1 MASCNASQQ
10 LAESLPGGAGA
21 WPTSVSNDQSEEALM
36 ATLIDGSVQLAQV
49 PAESAV
55 RSRLGQP
62 GVATVDYGAGKKV
75 LGCSAQ
81 PSGHE
86 QRVLA

>member
-1 MASCNASQQ
+1 
-10 LAESLPGGAGA
+10 
-21 WPTSVSNDQSEEALM
+21 M